1 MILRMILGRLGVA
14 WYLAPFFNLTSNV
27 SRKYVRFRHLLIRG
41 KDTKEHLVVVSKGR
55 YCSHL
60 LLCRMSSGGL
70 RACFFHRNKIKT
82 FTLSTSFPETTS
94 GITKQSVTLVS
105 PLPPLSFKEK
115 DHLRYLYINFR

>member
-55 YCSHL
+55 SVLICCCVGCHQGDCTL
-60 LLCRMSSGGL
+60 ALFIG
-70 RACFFHRNKIKT
+70 IK
-82 FTLSTSFPETTS
+82 
-94 GITKQSVTLVS
+94 
-105 PLPPLSFKEK
+105 
-115 DHLRYLYINFR
+115 